1 MCGQSTA
8 PLDILN
14 IPILLGTNMKPA
26 AQNTDVADQIMLD
39 SLSVNAGL
47 SEPALLVRNLHKT
60 YNGGAVK
67 VFSDVSFDI
76 RPGESVAL
84 IGANGTGKST
94 LLRSCVGLMPV
105 EHGEV
110 LHGALA
116 WGVGLRAWSHMLA
129 PEHERQK
136 AIFCLQQVGLADLAD
151 RRAGNLSGGQ
161 SQRVAIARALMQDPG
176 FLFADE
182 PVASLDPV
190 AGKDIMDLFHRLNV
204 EQNITFV
211 FVSHQVEHALKYA
224 NRILGLRAGRLELDI
239 PSAAQTPQMLR
250 ELYV

>member
-1 MCGQSTA
+1 MRACRSKIGFIFQKHNLV
-8 PLDILN
+8 P
-14 IPILLGTNMKPA
+14 
-26 AQNTDVADQIMLD
+26 Q
-39 SLSVNAGL
+39 LSVLTN
-47 SEPALLVRNLHKT
+47 
-60 YNGGAVK
+60 
-67 VFSDVSFDI
+67 
-76 RPGESVAL
+76 
-84 IGANGTGKST
+84 
-94 LLRSCVGLMPV
+94 
-105 EHGEV
+105 V

-116 WGVGLRAWSHMLA
+116 RGVGLRAWSHMLA

-136 AIFCLQQVGLADLAD
+136 AMFCLQQVGLADLAD

-161 SQRVAIARALMQDPG
+161 SQRVAIARALMQDPS

-190 AGKDIMDLFHRLNV
+190 AGKGIMDLFHRLNV